1 MKTSI
6 IIPAR
11 MASTRLPEKPLADI
25 LGKSLIMRVYLQAMK
40 LGPDTDVIV
49 ATDHPKIFNHVHTHG
64 GKVMMTSESHIS
76 GTDRIAE
83 VAATLDSD
91 IIINLQG
98 DEPLVAPQQI
108 AELIALVSKPNV
120 SIGTQCLAIESAE
133 DLFDYNVV
141 KVVRDYQDKAL
152 YFSRQAIPA
161 FRDLPYNQWMNK
173 VAYFRHVGMYGFK
186 RETLLELTK
195 LSPTSYEKSESLEQL
210 RWLQH
215 GYDVHCVETNF
226 KSVGVDTPDDLEK
239 VRDLV
244 LKEMFY

>member
-1 MKTSI
+1 
-6 IIPAR
+6 
-11 MASTRLPEKPLADI
+11 
-25 LGKSLIMRVYLQAMK
+25 
-40 LGPDTDVIV
+40 
-49 ATDHPKIFNHVHTHG
+49 
-64 GKVMMTSESHIS
+64 
-76 GTDRIAE
+76 
-83 VAATLDSD
+83 
-91 IIINLQG
+91 
-98 DEPLVAPQQI
+98 
-108 AELIALVSKPNV
+108 
-120 SIGTQCLAIESAE
+120 
-133 DLFDYNVV
+133 
-141 KVVRDYQDKAL
+141 
-152 YFSRQAIPA
+152 
-161 FRDLPYNQWMNK
+161 MNK